1 MPDSRNNS
9 LPPLEWLRVFEAAA
23 RLGGFTAAAKEI
35 GLTQAAVSQ
44 RIQALEA
51 RLGVPLFQRQRRGV
65 QLTADGEAYVPHV
78 RDALDRLRRSTTDL
92 FGTPRKR
99 LSIAAPASVSS
110 LWIAPRL
117 KRLARDCP
125 GLEISLS
132 SIHRAVDYDAAETDY
147 QVRFGHG
154 NWSGYEAR
162 PLYREALAPAATP
175 DLANSVTG
183 DWRSLPTL
191 AVKGGRD
198 GWTEWAAALGEAPVR
213 TPHLRFDSFITALE
227 AACAGAGMILASL
240 PLAEAALRSG
250 AVVLLTDRL
259 HSMSAGAWLVWPENR
274 QKGRDHDVIVNTLC
288 TSVTP
293 INT

>member
-1 MPDSRNNS
+1 MSDLKQND

-23 RLGGFTAAAKEI
+23 RCGGFTAAANEI

-99 LSIAAPASVSS
+99 LSIAAPASVST

-117 KRLARDCP
+117 KQLARDCP

-132 SIHRAVDYDAAETDY
+132 SIHRDLDYDAAETDY

-154 NWSGYEAR
+154 DWPGLETRS
-162 PLYREALAPAATP
+162 LYREALAPAAAP
-175 DLANSVTG
+175 ALADSVMG

-198 GWTEWAAALGEAPVR
+198 GWTEWAAALGETPVR

-227 AACAGAGMILASL
+227 AATAGAGMVLASL

-250 AVVLLTDRL
+250 SMVLLTDRL
-259 HSMSAGAWLVWPENR
+259 HSMSAGVWLVWPDNR
-274 QKGRDHDVIVNTLC
+274 QKGHDHDVIVRTLC
-288 TSVTP
+288 AIDGSG
-293 INT
+293 NT

>member
-1 MPDSRNNS
+1 MSDLKRND

-23 RLGGFTAAAKEI
+23 RCGGFTAAAREI

-65 QLTADGEAYVPHV
+65 QLTANGEAYVPHV
-78 RDALDRLRRSTTDL
+78 RDALDRLRRSTSDL

-99 LSIAAPASVSS
+99 LSIAAPASVST

-132 SIHRAVDYDAAETDY
+132 SIHRDLDYDAAETDY

-154 NWSGYEAR
+154 NWPGLEAR
-162 PLYREALAPAATP
+162 SLYREVLAPAASP
-175 DLANSVTG
+175 ALAESVSG

-191 AVKGGRD
+191 AIKGARD
-198 GWTEWAAALGEAPVR
+198 GWAEWAAALGEAPVR

-227 AACAGAGMILASL
+227 AAAAGTGMILASL
-240 PLAEAALRSG
+240 PLAIAALRSG
-250 AVVLLTDRL
+250 AVVRLTDRV
-259 HSMSAGAWLVWPENR
+259 HTMNTGAWLVWP
-274 QKGRDHDVIVNTLC
+274 QDQPKGHDHDVIVHTLC
-288 TSVTP
+288 TNDRSDGA
-293 INT
+293 

>member
-1 MPDSRNNS
+1 MANSQNNS
-9 LPPLEWLRVFEAAA
+9 LPQLEWLRVFEAAA
-23 RLGGFTAAAKEI
+23 RLGGFTAAANEI

-44 RIQALEA
+44 RIQALET
-51 RLGVPLFQRQRRGV
+51 RLGVPLFQRERRGV

-117 KRLARDCP
+117 KQLARDCP

-154 NWSGYEAR
+154 DWPGQEAR
-162 PLYREALAPAATP
+162 PLYREILAPAAAP
-175 DLANSVTG
+175 ALADSVAG

-198 GWTEWAAALGEAPVR
+198 GWTEWATALGEAPVR

-227 AACAGAGMILASL
+227 AAAAGAGMILASL
-240 PLAEAALRSG
+240 PLADTALRSG
-250 AVVLLTDRL
+250 TVVLLSDRL
-259 HSMSAGAWLVWPENR
+259 HSMGAGAWLVWSENR
-274 QKGRDHDVIVNTLC
+274 PKGRDHDVVVRTLC
-288 TSVTP
+288 IADRP
-293 INT
+293 AGR